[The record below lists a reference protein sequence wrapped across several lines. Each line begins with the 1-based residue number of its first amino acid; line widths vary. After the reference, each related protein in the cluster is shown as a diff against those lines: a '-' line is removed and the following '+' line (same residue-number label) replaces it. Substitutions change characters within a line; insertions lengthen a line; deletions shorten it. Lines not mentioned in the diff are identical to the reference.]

1 MLTRSIFFILSTV
14 LFQTTSHALVDMN
27 NAGYSNTYLDLEVP
41 GTGYPLRVFRAYKSR
56 TIFNGIFGF
65 GWCSEFETKLSITGL
80 GLPKINECGDG
91 QQVLYSAKEI
101 TKKDVDAVSK
111 QIIAKM
117 KADKRFQ
124 GRNEDFWKRVESQ
137 ISTEDFERDRYASQV
152 GVTMAIKE
160 NVKYMANGT
169 EVEYV
174 TFKSG
179 VYTRHLPDGSFQRF
193 DKDGKITHTY
203 DKNNNYIKF
212 EYDKNGL
219 LTQVEDNNQR
229 KLNFKYFPNKKV
241 RQITGPNGLVTE
253 YKYDQQENLV
263 WNMNAWAKKPTDIYA
278 YEYNEFHNM
287 TKTTFPNKKT
297 IEIKYDNVRD
307 WVVQFT
313 DMDKC
318 VEAYKYEF
326 SKDEPRL
333 NYWSSVTKTCGKQV
347 VANNRY
353 EFWHKQLA
361 NGRVVLS
368 RVQTK
373 IDGNIRDVTYHD
385 IFGKPVTIKNNS
397 ERVDYEYFTD
407 GLVKV
412 KQTAF
417 TKVEYSW
424 DTQTKKVASVKTSVL
439 NEKGKSVAAR
449 NTSFRYDGKGN
460 LIGAENTDGQKVVM
474 TYDSVG
480 RIASITDQAK
490 KVVKIDYDERMGKPV
505 VVTRPGLGSMRVSY
519 KNSGEIAK
527 IDSKEGPTVASQI
540 ASTFNNLLDIIAP
553 ATQELYL

>member
-1 MLTRSIFFILSTV
+1 MLIRSILLILFTV
-14 LFQTTSHALVDMN
+14 VVQNQSHALVDMN

-41 GTGYPLRVFRAYKSR
+41 GSGYPLRVFRAYKSR
-56 TIFNGIFGF
+56 TIFNGMFGF

-91 QQVLYSAKEI
+91 QQVLYSAREI
-101 TKKDVDAVSK
+101 TKKDVEAIGK
-111 QIIAKM
+111 QIITKM

-124 GRNEDFWKRVESQ
+124 GRNDDFWKRIEQQ
-137 ISTEDFERDRYASQV
+137 IMTEDVERDRYAAQV
-152 GVTMAIKE
+152 GVSMAIKE

-169 EVEYV
+169 EVEFV

-179 VYTRHLPDGSFQRF
+179 VYTRNLPDGSYQRF
-193 DKDGKITHTY
+193 DKDGKITHFY
-203 DKNNNYIKF
+203 DKNGNFIKF
-212 EYDKNGL
+212 EYDKAGL
-219 LTQVEDNNQR
+219 LSQVEDNNQR
-229 KLNFKYFPNKKV
+229 KLNFKFFPNKKV

-263 WNMNAWAKKPTDIYA
+263 WNMNAWAKKPTDIYT

-287 TKTTFPNKKT
+287 TKTTFPNKKS

-307 WVVQFT
+307 WVVQFV

-326 SKDEPRL
+326 SKDEPKF

-347 VANNRY
+347 VASNRY
-353 EFWHKQLA
+353 EFWHKQLP

-385 IFGKPVTIKNNS
+385 VFGKPVTIKNNTD
-397 ERVDYEYFTD
+397 RVDYEYFAD
-407 GLVKV
+407 GLVKL
-412 KQTAF
+412 KQTSF
-417 TKVEYSW
+417 SRIDYTWEPK
-424 DTQTKKVASVKTSVL
+424 TKKVSNVKTSIL
-439 NEKGKSVAAR
+439 NDKGKSVATR
-449 NTSFRYDGKGN
+449 TTSFQYDGKGN
-460 LIGAENTDGQKVVM
+460 LVGAENSDGQKVIM
-474 TYDSVG
+474 TYDAAG
-480 RIASITDQAK
+480 RIATITDQAK
-490 KVVKIDYDERMGKPV
+490 KIVKIDYDDRMGKPV

-519 KNSGEIAK
+519 KTTGEISK